1 MTQIR
6 EITKNVKR
14 VNTSIDDISQNI
26 VTQQLFQVEVPELVR
41 KNTTRYN
48 YQIYSP
54 CVSQHTVLTY
64 CAQHI
69 MLLSSEL

>member
-54 CVSQHTVLTY
+54 CVSQH
-64 CAQHI
+64 I